1 MYMIFNNIE
10 YDKKL
15 FEKKKSLLF
24 AMKYL
29 DEIYMYMYLQK
40 TALLCLV
47 LKDVNK
53 NMIYDYSG
61 ISCIFGVFYPH
72 LQNLHARKRNNINV
86 FSGVL
91 FVWNAKISVQHS
103 R

>member
-1 MYMIFNNIE
+1 MTKNYW
-10 YDKKL
+10 
-15 FEKKKSLLF
+15 KKKIATF
-24 AMKYL
+24 CY
-29 DEIYMYMYLQK
+29 EISRRDIYVHVPPK

-61 ISCIFGVFYPH
+61 ISCIFGVFSPH

-86 FSGVL
+86 FSLVF
-91 FVWNAKISVQHS
+91 FVWDAKISVQHS